1 MVEVIQVQ
9 VRMDKQEEV
18 VEQLLSEQMQH
29 QVLMELVELVEDYLQ
44 LLVVM
49 VFLVDHLDIIPV
61 VVEQEIK
68 MEFLDNLVD

>member
-9 VRMDKQEEV
+9 VQMDKQEVV

-29 QVLMELVELVEDYLQ
+29 RVLMELVELVEDYLQ

>member
-1 MVEVIQVQ
+1 
-9 VRMDKQEEV
+9 MDKQEEV

>member
-9 VRMDKQEEV
+9 VQMDKEVVV
-18 VEQLLSEQMQH
+18 VEQLLLEQMQH